1 MKILYETKD
10 TLFITELSL
19 KEIEDIKNSLSEPKP
34 KKISSKTKAQIR
46 KEVSEYIESKIK
58 RGKWDQN
65 QNLGTRQKV

>member
-19 KEIEDIKNSLSEPKP
+19 KEIEDIKNLLSEPKP

-46 KEVSEYIESKIK
+46 KETSEYIKEKIRK
-58 RGKWDQN
+58 EKI
-65 QNLGTRQKV
+65 